1 MNGITAIYG
10 HHGNGKTRTL
20 NFVRELIREN
30 RGESLSSSSPYTD
43 VKIESFCYKKQIICV
58 CLEGDSEDIIITVSR
73 TRGVS
78 VAYVK

>member
-1 MNGITAIYG
+1 M
-10 HHGNGKTRTL
+10 
-20 NFVRELIREN
+20 RELIREN

-43 VKIESFCYKKQIICV
+43 VKIESFRYKKQIICV